1 MKGAPDM
8 PWTVLLSCF
17 LLLLLPLGLI
27 IKFRLGLMRD
37 LLIGVARMTLQLLL
51 AGLYLGY
58 LFAWYQL
65 ITLLQSPRVL

>member
-1 MKGAPDM
+1 M
-8 PWTVLLSCF
+8 PWTALLSCF

>member
-8 PWTVLLSCF
+8 PWTALLSCF